1 VPLKRATGELG
12 VKGQFHHVLWKNPGK
27 KKHIG
32 KPWEIHF
39 FGWGFMTG

>member
-12 VKGQFHHVLWKNPGK
+12 VKGQFHHVLWKNPEK
-27 KKHIG
+27 KNIG